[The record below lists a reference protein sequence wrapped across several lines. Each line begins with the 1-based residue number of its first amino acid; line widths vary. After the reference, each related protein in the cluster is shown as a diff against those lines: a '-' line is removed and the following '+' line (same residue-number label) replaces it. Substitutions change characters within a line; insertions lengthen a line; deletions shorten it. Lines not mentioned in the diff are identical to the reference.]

1 MKKIKKNYDEQLIEQ
16 ITNTLEMLLDK
27 GFVCIVRVH
36 GDISEALLE
45 KTVRVLSHVK

>member
-27 GFVCIVRVH
+27 GFVSTIM
-36 GDISEALLE
+36 II
-45 KTVRVLSHVK
+45 

>member
-27 GFVCIVRVH
+27 GFVYTYKRFKKGIYR
-36 GDISEALLE
+36 
-45 KTVRVLSHVK
+45 

>member
-27 GFVCIVRVH
+27 MV
-36 GDISEALLE
+36 
-45 KTVRVLSHVK
+45 TVF

>member
-27 GFVCIVRVH
+27 GFVY
-36 GDISEALLE
+36 
-45 KTVRVLSHVK
+45 TLSLIHI